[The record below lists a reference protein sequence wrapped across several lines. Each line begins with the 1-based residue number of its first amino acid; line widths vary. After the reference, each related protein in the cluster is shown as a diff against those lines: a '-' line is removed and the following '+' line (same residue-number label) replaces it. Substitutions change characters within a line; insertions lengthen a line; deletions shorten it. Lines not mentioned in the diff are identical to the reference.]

1 MISTNYTERYLL
13 LNQLAYAIVAF
24 PIGTVLSVAP
34 LFLYEQKRVPL
45 SRIGWAM
52 ACGELVG
59 IIAMKVAEL
68 SKDGFLLKRPHDLH
82 LIIICVATFL
92 ALITVWPESLWYMSC
107 IPMILVQTFNSASK
121 PVVGESMY
129 RLSHLLD
136 KDPIGIFAK
145 ANTMRRVGNAVIG
158 ALTPL
163 MYAANSV
170 SPFYSVG
177 GGMLLF
183 LVLLLYSL
191 RKIQG
196 EFTTLA
202 YTQEKA
208 KNENEVTI
216 DDGKPNTTPPLRI
229 IERTDTGS
237 KALMNNEDQEDVN
250 HDRELFRTMRN
261 SACQTTI
268 VSLLKSF
275 RRRENDDLSLSSSD
289 DELSRADEEAAEGD
303 KPNTNH
309 EDVSPPPISSI
320 RIGTDDMLLPDDS
333 AKEDEESNVP
343 VWIYF
348 LIVYAYPIYGM
359 PPVSV

>member
-1 MISTNYTERYLL
+1 
-13 LNQLAYAIVAF
+13 
-24 PIGTVLSVAP
+24 
-34 LFLYEQKRVPL
+34 
-45 SRIGWAM
+45 
-52 ACGELVG
+52 
-59 IIAMKVAEL
+59 
-68 SKDGFLLKRPHDLH
+68 
-82 LIIICVATFL
+82 
-92 ALITVWPESLWYMSC
+92 MS
-107 IPMILVQTFNSASK
+107 
-121 PVVGESMY
+121 
-129 RLSHLLD
+129 
-136 KDPIGIFAK
+136 
-145 ANTMRRVGNAVIG
+145 RVGNAVIG

-202 YTQEKA
+202 CTQEKA

-216 DDGKPNTTPPLRI
+216 DDGEPNTTPPLRI
-229 IERTDTGS
+229 LERTDTGS
-237 KALMNNEDQEDVN
+237 KALMNNEEEDVN
-250 HDRELFRTMRN
+250 DRALFRTMRN

-275 RRRENDDLSLSSSD
+275 RRRETEGLSLSGSD
-289 DELSRADEEAAEGD
+289 DEETGEGD

-309 EDVSPPPISSI
+309 EDD
-320 RIGTDDMLLPDDS
+320 RIGTDDMLSPDDV
-333 AKEDEESNVP
+333 AKKDEESYVP

-348 LIVYAYPIYGM
+348 LIVHAYPTWDAASKCM
-359 PPVSV
+359 T